1 MYENDKHTNLVV
13 LEVLDP
19 DDDIDDEDDSI
30 ACKQNIVSSPPHCHI
45 TLKISVNNA
54 LRGHVLHDV
63 NTGSSS
69 TTNTYPIKHYYKKA
83 REFLASWFQDST
95 TNTMSDRTISHH
107 HHHHHHQ
114 KSFPT
119 ISRQLDDQHQHQQS
133 ISSPTQ
139 KLCQDEDSCPVPY
152 SSYCSPPFSDGEI
165 LDNELY
171 AVGSTVTTTTITGQF
186 LWIDYH
192 HPRRRHSFVN
202 ELIDGNYFHYHP
214 SSPFVDH
221 PPSIEDLRK
230 RLASAYILTAGP
242 SVTNELSL
250 QHATSINECS
260 IHLIEDVSSTA
271 SRAMFCENLLNDEI
285 GLHYMYSRSFKKEF
299 SQENIPILD

>member
-95 TNTMSDRTISHH
+95 TNTM
-107 HHHHHHQ
+107 
-114 KSFPT
+114 
-119 ISRQLDDQHQHQQS
+119 
-133 ISSPTQ
+133 
-139 KLCQDEDSCPVPY
+139 LCQDEDSCPVPY